1 MRLPKVLLVLLFLLQ
16 VCVVHA
22 RLEPR
27 HWASALR
34 RRLSPHLSDYFRNR
48 RIHAIQSAYRS
59 TQPAW
64 NGVTPPG
71 SVPDGK
77 PFLPY
82 YVPVG
87 SVAVDDT
94 WRSIVYSP
102 HSWHNVSNPKYAQG
116 TLHSTTTD
124 GAYMTYLFSGTG
136 IQWFGTVG
144 PTHGIADVFL
154 DGKHVGTVDG
164 FAGQTAVQQRRWASA
179 QLALAQHTLR
189 IVNTGRGQGKTMDVD
204 ALVVRH
210 AAVKKTEEAVGVN
223 FIQSTGTAATW
234 KLEQRGTT
242 GVSAMQLSVI
252 SDTEAIIFDKVE
264 HNPLTVNSHPAWGA
278 VYNLDTDE
286 VRPLN
291 VLSNSFCAGGTFL
304 SNGTLINVGGNPVV
318 TDKTGAADFGDVN
331 GLQAIRFFDPCLDN
345 KCDIFEDPDRLRMA
359 SARWYVTVT
368 RLEDGSALIMGGSKK
383 GGWMNN
389 VTVNNPTFEFFP
401 PKNINGYNALPIPS
415 PFLNDTLN
423 ANLFPIA
430 FTLPDSTVFIAA
442 NRDAM
447 IYNWKTN
454 EETRL
459 PQFPNG
465 VRVTYPMTGTA
476 VLLPMTVANR
486 FTPTVMICGGST
498 VDDTMPGYEMSSQ
511 TPASDQCVRMTLT
524 RAGMAAGWE
533 VDHMPAPRVMPD
545 AVLLPDGKVAIVNGG
560 RTGIAGYG
568 NVKGQIGQSNADNPV
583 FQPVLYDPDMPLGQ
597 RFSSDGM
604 PTSQI
609 PRLYHSVATLVPSG
623 EIMIAGS
630 NPNLD
635 VSEVAYQTEYRVEWL
650 SPPYMSMPRPVIST
664 LPATVD
670 YGEEILVQ
678 VELPPGT
685 SNVTISLMDLGFV
698 THAVHMN
705 SRLVELECT
714 CNLPTAGGN
723 TTTLSIRGPSSIY
736 IYPPGYGWLYVL
748 ADGIPSAGKR
758 IMVGDGSAPP
768 DDPAATA
775 NLLAQT
781 SGPSQKSDQGG
792 QGG

>member
-1 MRLPKVLLVLLFLLQ
+1 MQRGTSLLVLLFLLQ
-16 VCVVHA
+16 ACVIQG

-34 RRLSPHLSDYFRNR
+34 RRISPRLTDILVR
-48 RIHAIQSAYRS
+48 RQIHAISSAYRS

-82 YVPVG
+82 YVPAG
-87 SVAVDDT
+87 SMAVDDT
-94 WRSIVYSP
+94 SRSLIYSP
-102 HSWHNVSNPKYAQG
+102 HSWHNLSNPKYVDG
-116 TLHSTTTD
+116 TLHSTSTE

-144 PTHGIADVFL
+144 PSHGITDVYM
-154 DGKHVGTVDG
+154 DGKHVDTVDG
-164 FAGQTAVQQRRWASA
+164 YATHSAVQQRRWASE
-179 QLALAQHTLR
+179 QLAYGQHTFR

-204 ALVVRH
+204 ALVVRQSIL
-210 AAVKKTEEAVGVN
+210 KKSQEAMGVN
-223 FIQSTGTAATW
+223 LIESMSAATW

-252 SDTEAIIFDKVE
+252 SDTEVIIFDKVE
-264 HNPLTVNSHPAWGA
+264 HNPLTVNGHPAWGA
-278 VYNLDTDE
+278 VYNLNTDE

-304 SNGTLINVGGNPVV
+304 SNGTLLNVGGNPVV
-318 TDKTGAADFGDVN
+318 TDKTGAADFGDLD
-331 GLQAIRFFDPCLDN
+331 GLQAVRLFTPCDDGT
-345 KCDIFEDPDRLRMA
+345 CDVFEDPARIRMS

-368 RLEDGSALIMGGSKK
+368 RLDDGSALIMGGSKK

-389 VTVNNPTFEFFP
+389 ATVNNPTFEFFP
-401 PKNINGYNALPIPS
+401 PKNINGYNGVAVS
-415 PFLNDTLN
+415 SQFLSNTLN
-423 ANLFPIA
+423 ANMFPIA
-430 FTLPDSTVFIAA
+430 FTLPDGTVFIAA
-442 NRDAM
+442 NRDSM

-454 EETRL
+454 QEARL

-476 VLLPMTVANR
+476 VLLPLTIANNY
-486 FTPTVMICGGST
+486 TPTVVICGGST
-498 VDDTMPGYEMSSQ
+498 VDDTMAGYDMSSQ
-511 TPASDQCVRMTLT
+511 APASDQCVRMTLT
-524 RAGMAAGWE
+524 TAGIAAGWE
-533 VDHMPAPRVMPD
+533 VDNMPAPRVMPD
-545 AVLLPDGKVAIVNGG
+545 AVLLPDGRVVIVNGG

-583 FQPVLYDPDMPLGQ
+583 FQPVLYDPNQPLGQ

-609 PRLYHSVATLVPSG
+609 ARLYHSVATLLPSG

-635 VSEVAYQTEYRVEWL
+635 VSDTKYQTEYRVEWL
-650 SPPYMSMPRPVIST
+650 SPPYMGMVRPVITT
-664 LPATVD
+664 LPANVD
-670 YGEEILVQ
+670 YGKQIQVQ
-678 VELPPGT
+678 VQLSPSAT
-685 SNVTISLMDLGFV
+685 NITISLMDLGFV

-705 SRLVELECT
+705 SRLVELECACT
-714 CNLPTAGGN
+714 LPSGTNNA
-723 TTTLSIRGPSSIY
+723 TTLSITGPPSAL
-736 IYPPGYGWLYVL
+736 IYPPGYGWIYVL
-748 ADGIPSAGKR
+748 VDGVPSAGKR

-768 DDPAATA
+768 DDSGATA

-781 SGPSQKSDQGG
+781 MGPTLKPGQGG
-792 QGG
+792 QGS